1 MRAILLSLLAIC
13 GLSSHTTLLKADIA
27 FSNLDQTAF
36 GYFPMGS
43 GVGFGPFG
51 SGISLG
57 QPFIVT
63 GASPDYLLTDV
74 QVPVSALPTPIFS
87 AGLPEEFDIGIYSY
101 TSAGPGS
108 FIAGGG
114 GIAPFTG
121 DPPSGPTL
129 ITVPVSGTDPVLE
142 SGATYWIV
150 MSGGYVDWWNTGVN
164 SLPPIDLPYTPYQVW
179 TSWGQGWNLGYYQ
192 FAAGN
197 SPNSVNSG
205 VQEFQV
211 DGTPYTPV
219 VPEPANLVFLV
230 AIAFVA
236 MALFRLRRRHTGRI

>member
-27 FSNLDQTAF
+27 FSNLNQTGF
-36 GYFPMGS
+36 NYFELGLGPGS
-43 GVGFGPFG
+43 DFT
-51 SGISLG
+51 SQLLG

-63 GASPDYLLTDV
+63 GASADYLLTDV
-74 QVPVSALPTPIFS
+74 QVPVSGFSFSPFTPDSPSGFNVSIYS
-87 AGLPEEFDIGIYSY
+87 DTISGLPG
-101 TSAGPGS
+101 A

-114 GIAPFTG
+114 GTAPFDG
-121 DPPSGPTL
+121 YPPSGPTV

-150 MSGGYVDWWNTGVN
+150 MSGGPLEWWNTGTN
-164 SLPPIDLPYTPYQVW
+164 FCDPFPPYQVW
-179 TSWGQGWNLGYYQ
+179 TNTGQGWNICYEQLSSGLG
-192 FAAGN
+192 F
-197 SPNSVNSG
+197 STFSG
-205 VQEFQV
+205 VEAFQV

-219 VPEPANLVFLV
+219 VPEPANLIFLV